1 MISLTVN
8 VLTVEVLLGA
18 NKKKKK
24 KNPQHPYIIGQQEA
38 TTGPGPCFISVNAA
52 ENRNALSSGPDPL
65 CYQEGKQT
73 IQMLIFKK
81 AIAIFALPLFEE
93 SVILCSIMNSR
104 P

>member
-1 MISLTVN
+1 M
-8 VLTVEVLLGA
+8 LLGA

-24 KNPQHPYIIGQQEA
+24 KNPQTYIIRQQEA
-38 TTGPGPCFISVNAA
+38 STGPGPCFISVNVD

-73 IQMLIFKK
+73 IQILIFKK
-81 AIAIFALPLFEE
+81 AFSIFALPLFEE
-93 SVILCSIMNSR
+93 SVILCFCMNSQ